1 MLIQHIGHAEF
12 LLETESGLRIVI
24 DPYDA
29 SCGYP
34 ILPIEADVA
43 LVSHH
48 HHDHD
53 AVDVLQGSPRVID
66 APGEYTLETG
76 TRLTALEGDHDDA
89 GGTKRGKTL
98 HFLLEAE
105 GLRIVHLGDLG
116 CALTAENAK
125 ILQAPD
131 VLMIPVGG
139 FFTIDAAQAR
149 QTAEQLDAR
158 VILPMHYRTR
168 YNASWPIAEAADF
181 LALYPGTEIRRD
193 AEALRI
199 TRGDRNCHPKIVLF
213 KLTEDQE

>member
-34 ILPIEADVA
+34 MRRISADVC

-53 AVDVLQGSPRVID
+53 AVDQVEGSPRIID
-66 APGEYTLETG
+66 APGNYTLETG
-76 TRLTALEGDHDDA
+76 ARVTALEGDHDDA
-89 GGTKRGKTL
+89 GGAKRGKTL
-98 HFLLEAE
+98 HFLVETE
-105 GLRIVHLGDLG
+105 GLRVAHLGDLG
-116 CALTAENAK
+116 CPLTAENAAA
-125 ILQAPD
+125 LRAPD

-149 QTAEQLDAR
+149 ETAERLDAR
-158 VILPMHYRTR
+158 VILPMHYKTR
-168 YNASWPIAEAADF
+168 HNQSWPIAGVEDF
-181 LALYPGTEIRRD
+181 LALYPNAEIRRD

-199 TRGDRNCHPKIVLF
+199 TRGDRACHPKIVLF
-213 KLTEDQE
+213 MLPEEKA